1 MKNAE
6 EPQELSFEA
15 ALARLEAIVARLEAG
30 NLPLDEAVALYEEG
44 MRLVT
49 ICGQRLDAAEL
60 RVSQLAAAPG
70 GGTEVTPF
78 TEAKG

>member
-1 MKNAE
+1 MKKAQE
-6 EPQELSFEA
+6 TQELSFEA

-49 ICGQRLDAAEL
+49 LCGQRLDAAEL
-60 RVSQLAAAPG
+60 RVNQLAATPSG
-70 GGTEVTPF
+70 GAEVTPF
-78 TEAKG
+78 NEAKG

>member
-1 MKNAE
+1 MKNAQ

-49 ICGQRLDAAEL
+49 LCGQRLDAAEL

-70 GGTEVTPF
+70 GSAEVVSF
-78 TEAKG
+78 EG

>member
-1 MKNAE
+1 MKNAQE
-6 EPQELSFEA
+6 TTELSFEA

-49 ICGQRLDAAEL
+49 LCGQRLDAAEL
-60 RVSQLAAAPG
+60 RVSQLAATPSG
-70 GGTEVTPF
+70 GAEVTPF

>member
-1 MKNAE
+1 MKKAQ

-15 ALARLEAIVARLEAG
+15 ALTRLEAIVARLEAG

-49 ICGQRLDAAEL
+49 LCGQRLDAAEL
-60 RVSQLAAAPG
+60 RVSQLVAALG
-70 GGTEVTPF
+70 GGTEVAPF
-78 TEAKG
+78 TEAQ